1 MKELGLSERQLAAR
15 FLHRDC
21 PSAPFA
27 RLFCFPFAGGSAAA
41 FIPWAEELES
51 AGIDVWSAQ
60 PRGRG
65 MRLNEPLYRS
75 VKEMAED
82 YLAAIRGHQD
92 LPFAFYGHSLGGLL
106 AFELTL
112 QLEGEGLVPPTHL
125 FMGATAPPVLGL
137 IHPPIAHLPDDGFMV
152 AVRERYSGIPDA
164 VLREP
169 ELLELFLPGLKADFA
184 AHENFDR
191 SPARQVHCPIT
202 ALAGSDD
209 PMIDATKM
217 REWGQHTTAEF
228 DLRVIAGDHFFLS
241 ASRDSVLSTVREKML
256 NTPPGV
262 PAFLMRPGFA
272 ESSS

>member
-1 MKELGLSERQLAAR
+1 MEELGLSERQLTAR
-15 FLHRDC
+15 FLHRTS
-21 PSAPFA
+21 PSTAYA

-41 FIPWAEELES
+41 FVPWVEELKS

-65 MRLNEPLYRS
+65 MRFNEPPHRS

-82 YLAAIRGHQD
+82 YMEVIRRRQD

-112 QLEGEGLVPPTHL
+112 QLEAEGLVPPKHL
-125 FMGATAPPVLGL
+125 IMGATAPPVLGL
-137 IHPPIAHLPDDGFMV
+137 IHPRIAHLPDDGFMV
-152 AVRERYSGIPDA
+152 AVRERYAGIPDA
-164 VLREP
+164 VLGEP
-169 ELLELFLPGLKADFA
+169 ELLELFLPGLRADFA

-191 SPARQVHCPIT
+191 SHVRQVHCPIT

-209 PMIDATKM
+209 QMIDAAKM

-228 DLRVIAGDHFFLS
+228 DLRIIAGDHFFFS

-256 NTPPGV
+256 DIPAAA
-262 PAFLMRPGFA
+262 PAFLMRSGFT
-272 ESSS
+272 ES